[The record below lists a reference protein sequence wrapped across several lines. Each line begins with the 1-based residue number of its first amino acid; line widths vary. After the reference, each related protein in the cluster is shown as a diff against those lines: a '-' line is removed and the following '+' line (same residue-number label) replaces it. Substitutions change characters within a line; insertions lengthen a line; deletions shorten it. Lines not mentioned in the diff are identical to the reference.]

1 MGEIALMAV
10 SARAINLK
18 NIQPGSVSEYLY
30 KLDIG
35 VFTMSEFGPSV
46 LYSDLKGN
54 RLKRGLD
61 KENVL
66 QNIALNTIMAMG
78 QGHAFCEGVYD
89 LPAGQMGRYR
99 LMVISK
105 KTKDSSSIDPRLQE
119 TNLVNFV
126 FFIPKK
132 IVKYLPHYSVI
143 EDEIL
148 EVLNVIH
155 DLSGL
160 VEDDF
165 QFIKQEITKIIDSY
179 CYY

>member
-1 MGEIALMAV
+1 MAIAQR
-10 SARAINLK
+10 SINLR
-18 NIQPGSVSEYLY
+18 NIQPGTISEYLY

-35 VFTMSEFGPSV
+35 FFSMSELGPSV
-46 LYSDLKGN
+46 IYSDLKGN
-54 RLKRGLD
+54 RLKRGLP

-66 QNIALNTIMAMG
+66 QNIALNTILAMG
-78 QGHAFCEGVYD
+78 QGHSFCEGVFD
-89 LPAGQMGRYR
+89 LPAGMMQRYR

-105 KTKDSSSIDPRLQE
+105 KVKDRGSSDPRLQE
-119 TNLVNFV
+119 ANLMIIA

-132 IVKYLPHYSVI
+132 IVRYLPHYAVV

-148 EVLNVIH
+148 EL
-155 DLSGL
+155 LSDYEDFSTL

-165 QFIKQEITKIIDSY
+165 QHIKLQLIRILDNY